1 MAENE
6 DKTES
11 PKGDP
16 KKAKAFLER
25 AETCMQSRQYDY
37 AIEMFLQ
44 GLQRD
49 PENAAAHDALRRC
62 GLVRAQNGGKKA
74 GMMDQ
79 MKRMRGNTPL
89 QQMLNAEFLL
99 ARDPDNNEWMDKLT
113 KAAHKGGYQN
123 VLGWILPIY
132 LESLKKKP
140 QQKSFLMLCDMF
152 AELEQYAEAVTAC
165 ESALAISPKDLDL
178 QTKLK
183 NLSARLTMQKGK
195 YEGDNSF
202 RDSIQDADAQAK
214 LQEQDRVVKSEDALD
229 RAISDARKE
238 HELNPKVA
246 GKLMRLV
253 DALLK
258 REREAEEDEA
268 VTLLEDS
275 FAQSKQF
282 AFKMRSDEIR
292 IKQMRRHA
300 RMLLNAHKETPEDND
315 LKRQA
320 GAKAAEL
327 LRFELK
333 AHELWCKQYP
343 TDMRL
348 RYEYGRRLF
357 TAKQYDKG
365 IEVLQ
370 HAQNDPKYRVPAL
383 NLLGLCFYAKDGFK
397 QEAIDTFKRALDQYE
412 LDADETS
419 KELRYNLGRA
429 HEESGQIEEAIAEY
443 SKVAQ
448 WDYNYRDVRGRIEK
462 LRKETSEN

>member
-6 DKTES
+6 EKTES

-16 KKAKAFLER
+16 KKAKAFLDR

-37 AIEMFLQ
+37 AIEMYLQ

-49 PENAAAHDALRRC
+49 PENVEAHDALRRC

-74 GMMDQ
+74 GMMEQ

-99 ARDPDNNEWMDKLT
+99 ANDPENNEWMDKLT
-113 KAAHKGGYQN
+113 KAAYKGSYPN

-140 QQKSFLMLCDMF
+140 RQKSFLMLCNMF
-152 AELEQYAEAVTAC
+152 AEREQYAEAVSAC
-165 ESALAISPKDLDL
+165 ESALAISPKDLEL
-178 QTKLK
+178 QTRLK
-183 NLSARLTMQKGK
+183 NLSARFTMQKGK
-195 YEGDNSF
+195 YAQDGSF
-202 RDSIQDADAQAK
+202 RDSIKDADAQAR
-214 LQEQDRVVKSEDALD
+214 LQEQDRVVKTEDAMD
-229 RAISDARKE
+229 RAIIDARKE
-238 HELNPKVA
+238 YELNPKVA

-268 VTLLEDS
+268 VTLLENA
-275 FAQSKQF
+275 FTETRQF

-300 RMLLNAHKETPEDND
+300 RMLLNAHKETPDDDD

-320 GAKAAEL
+320 STKAAEL

-333 AHELWCKQYP
+333 AHEQWCKQYP

-357 TAKQYDKG
+357 TANKYDKG
-365 IEVLQ
+365 IEILQ
-370 HAQNDPKYRVPAL
+370 HAQNDPKYRVQAL

-397 QEAIDTFKRALDQYE
+397 QEAIDTFRRALDQYE

-419 KELRYNLGRA
+419 KELRYNLGRV
-429 HEESGQIEEAIAEY
+429 HQDNGQLEEAVAEY

-448 WDYNYRDVRGRIEK
+448 WDYNYRDVRARIES
-462 LRKETSEN
+462 LRKKKSEA